1 MSQYIDCDNNIL
13 CRCLNAPLVWPHGLK
28 NDECYMRRALVSPHG
43 FNNDVY
49 FMMCSALVCPHG
61 WEIMSIAPFTLPK
74 ILGTVRIKMVRVPEN
89 VALIRRL
96 HTLFSAG
103 PSIAKF
109 VLVRVPGSSFW
120 PADIHGTPA
129 HMRHFLLN
137 MAPYWV
143 ELLRI
148 LSANLCRPKAPKA
161 RQKMWDRLGQ
171 SFTLDILS
179 EPGSFFWYKYPFYP
193 CSDYLFSRSEHG

>member
-1 MSQYIDCDNNIL
+1 MPACEISSWTLEDKIRIHARPCNIL
-13 CRCLNAPLVWPHGLK
+13 YIFR
-28 NDECYMRRALVSPHG
+28 
-43 FNNDVY
+43 
-49 FMMCSALVCPHG
+49 SAKVRSSVRHFPRLT
-61 WEIMSIAPFTLPK
+61 IAPFTLPK
-74 ILGTVRIKMVRVPEN
+74 ILGTVRIKTVRVPEN
-89 VALIRRL
+89 VALIRCL

-148 LSANLCRPKAPKA
+148 LSANLSRPKAPKA

-179 EPGSFFWYKYPFYP
+179 EPCSFFWYKYPFYP
-193 CSDYLFSRSEHG
+193 CSDYLFSRPEHG